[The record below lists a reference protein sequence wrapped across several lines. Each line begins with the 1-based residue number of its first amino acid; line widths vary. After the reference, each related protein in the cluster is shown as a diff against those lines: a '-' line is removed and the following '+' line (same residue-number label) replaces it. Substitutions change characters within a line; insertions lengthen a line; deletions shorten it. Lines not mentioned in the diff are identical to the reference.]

1 MPYAP
6 KLYGTAGSRHNPQ
19 AIYYQHHGLCS
30 SNLEPASRQAVPHSR
45 GHRRL
50 NTMSQNVTQK
60 SKKTGPSQWCPCSNT
75 RTNYHPHWCAGHPH
89 LFACYSRFA
98 ARTSRNRLRPPPSPE
113 QVVAAHQ
120 LTDFKGQMGLFGQN
134 PHAAPNAQG
143 CTISHKDAQTPL
155 GRHPAPST
163 PPEAPPLRHQRDR
176 SFRLDRALS
185 PGTHTCPAE
194 TPLAIVVKAPA
205 SRSRK
210 FPWSRCR
217 ASRWAGRP
225 ASAKATSHRIP
236 SCERP

>member
-1 MPYAP
+1 MLSASWALFVKPRTGLPIGGASLQGP
-6 KLYGTAGSRHNPQ
+6 PPPQ
-19 AIYYQHHGLCS
+19 H
-30 SNLEPASRQAVPHSR
+30 
-45 GHRRL
+45 
-50 NTMSQNVTQK
+50 NVTECYAK
-60 SKKTGPSQWCPCSNT
+60 PKKTGPSQWCPCSNT

-143 CTISHKDAQTPL
+143 CTISHKDAQTTF
-155 GRHPAPST
+155 GRHPAPRTQNPAPST
-163 PPEAPPLRHQRDR
+163 PPV
-176 SFRLDRALS
+176 RLDRALS
-185 PGTHTCPAE
+185 PGTPTRPAE
-194 TPLAIVVKAPA
+194 APLAIIVKAPA

-210 FPWSRCR
+210 SPWSRCR
-217 ASRWAGRP
+217 ASLLAGRP
-225 ASAKATSHRIP
+225 ASARVTSHRIP